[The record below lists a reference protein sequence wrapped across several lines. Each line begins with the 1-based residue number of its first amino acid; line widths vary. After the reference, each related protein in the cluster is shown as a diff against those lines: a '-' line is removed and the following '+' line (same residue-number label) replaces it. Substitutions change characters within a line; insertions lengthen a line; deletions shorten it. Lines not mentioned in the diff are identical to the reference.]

1 MRSEYLSE
9 DGEALLNKEKFMMAT
24 KETILE
30 SNSQQWYA
38 VYANSRHEM
47 VVNEKLR
54 MREIE
59 SFLPIQRSVRR
70 WKNGCKKTLE
80 LPLFPNY
87 LFVRIGRTERVRV
100 LGTPGVISLVGSA
113 IEPVPVP
120 DREIE
125 MLRQGISERV
135 YEPHQYL
142 SVGQKVRIK
151 NGAMKDMVGILV
163 RKKNDCRVVLNVDI
177 IRQGVAVDID
187 MDEIELIASG
197 ATGLC

>member
-80 LPLFPNY
+80 LPLFPSY
-87 LFVRIGRTERVRV
+87 LFVRIGRKERGRV

-163 RKKNDCRVVLNVDI
+163 RKKNDARVVLNVDI

-187 MDEIELIASG
+187 MDEIELIASV